1 MNKEI
6 SYGLSSFYYAVISDT
21 GYLTP
26 KPLPG
31 AVKINLTPE
40 EYNLTFTGL
49 DCIPRDV
56 ESIVYGYK
64 GTVVLAG
71 LTADFYKDVYGYTP
85 VAGGHIEKVSS
96 AITKCALLYETSGEP
111 VTRHCY
117 YSCRFGAHEFM
128 AETKGQSVSVATVSV
143 PVIIR
148 ANANG
153 DIKRINFAENTA
165 VYQNW
170 FKGVQ

>member
-6 SYGLSSFYYAVISDT
+6 SYGLSSLYYAVISDT

-56 ESIVYGYK
+56 ESIV
-64 GTVVLAG
+64 
-71 LTADFYKDVYGYTP
+71 
-85 VAGGHIEKVSS
+85 
-96 AITKCALLYETSGEP
+96 
-111 VTRHCY
+111 
-117 YSCRFGAHEFM
+117 
-128 AETKGQSVSVATVSV
+128 
-143 PVIIR
+143 
-148 ANANG
+148 
-153 DIKRINFAENTA
+153 
-165 VYQNW
+165 
-170 FKGVQ
+170 